1 VIPDPSPWGAGFIP
15 RGASAPQTHDEAAR
29 ERIRNSLGESL
40 IVEASAGTGKTS
52 ELIRRIV
59 RVLATGTPV
68 HQIVAVTFTHKA
80 AGELKIRLR
89 EELDKARAACADPQE
104 RDHLED
110 ALERLEEAA
119 IGTIHGFCAQI
130 LRERPV
136 EARIDPDFEEL
147 TEPEADRL
155 RGRAFDLWF
164 QRKLDAG
171 SEALRRA
178 LARLAWRET
187 WRGAQSESSPVESL
201 KYTGKQLVDWRDH
214 TAPWRREPFDRNARI
229 DALLAETRALA
240 AIVSQCP
247 RSSDNLVR
255 SMHPLMDLA
264 GGPSDYD
271 TMEARLLKLERD
283 LRRDFKKGSGN
294 FAPGIS
300 RQQVLDARDALLRD
314 LDAFR
319 RDAGADFAAALRDE
333 MQDFVLAYT
342 ERKQRAGKL
351 DFLDLLLLVR
361 NLVRDNAEVR
371 HYLQDRFTRVFVDE
385 FQDTDPLQAEI
396 LILLSAGDPA
406 QNDWLKVTP
415 VPGKLFVVGDP
426 KQSIYKFRR
435 ADVVLYENVCAAL
448 ASRGVARI
456 HLTKSFRAVRPIQ
469 QLVNAAFAPEMT
481 GDRAGGQARYA
492 PLEEYTAAYDAQ
504 PAIVVL
510 PAPAPYG
517 MMRVSKEKINACL
530 PDAIAAYIEWLR
542 NESGW
547 QVRDPRDGARV
558 PLQAKHICVLFR
570 RMTNYGTD
578 LSRDYT
584 RALEAR
590 GIPHL
595 LVGSKSFY
603 HREEVETVRVALSAI
618 EWPDDEL
625 SVFGTLRGSLF
636 AIPDDLLL
644 RFRFEVGRLHP
655 FRQVGQGSGLS
666 SASFAREGPINN
678 RPAGYQPAP
687 QQPIVEALAIL
698 ADLHRH
704 RNARPVADTINALL
718 EATRAHAGFM
728 LRRAGSQA
736 LANVYRICDLART
749 FEMTGGLSFRGF
761 VEELAA
767 QAEKAESTE
776 APVLEEASDGV
787 RLMTVHG
794 AKGLEFPV
802 VILADMTANLAAR
815 EAERSVEGTLC
826 ATRLLGAAPWE
837 LLEHEEH
844 ERTRELAE
852 GVRVAYVAATR
863 ARDLLVVPAVGDEER
878 EGWLGPL
885 NKAIYPARGQHR
897 AKAAA
902 AGCPEFAGDRTVL
915 QRPTEHFG
923 QPEDSVRP
931 GLHTPQTGDHQVVWW
946 DPIGLQLD
954 VAPGFGLRQEDI
966 LAPEPA
972 ASAAE
977 GIARYRQW
985 QEERQ
990 RTIESGQLPAFRI
1003 VSPTEGIEDP
1013 PELRSIVIESVA
1025 TVAERPGGRRFGT
1038 LLHAI
1043 LRDLDLQGAPDRIA
1057 ALARVHARLLDAP
1070 AEEADAAAAAVEA
1083 AWVHPMLARAR
1094 AAQRCHRELPIHLRL
1109 EDGRLLEGVID
1120 LAFIEQDRWI
1130 VVDFKSDSGD
1140 ATRYQRQLQWYLY
1153 ALSKLTGREAAGHLL
1168 RI

>member
-1 VIPDPSPWGAGFIP
+1 VIPGLQSD
-15 RGASAPQTHDEAAR
+15 DDAAR
-29 ERIRNSLGESL
+29 ERIRNSLDESL

-59 RVLATGTPV
+59 RVLAAGTPV
-68 HQIVAVTFTHKA
+68 DQIVAVTFTHKA

-89 EELDKARAACADPQE
+89 EELDKARAVCADSDE

-147 TEPEADRL
+147 TEPEAGRL
-155 RGRAFDLWF
+155 RARAFDLWF

-171 SEALRRA
+171 SDALRRA
-178 LARLAWRET
+178 LARLAWRDN
-187 WRGAQSESSPVESL
+187 GQSDSAPAESL
-201 KYTGKQLVDWRDH
+201 KYAGKQLVDWRDH
-214 TAPWRREPFDRNARI
+214 AAAWRREPFDRNGRI
-229 DALLAETRALA
+229 DRLVAECRALDA
-240 AIVSQCP
+240 LVRQCA
-247 RSSDNLVR
+247 RSSDNLLK
-255 SMHPLMDLA
+255 SMRPLRDLS
-264 GGPSDYD
+264 GGPADYD
-271 TMEARLLKLERD
+271 TLEARLLKLERD
-283 LRRDFKKGSGN
+283 LKRDFKKGSGN
-294 FAPGIS
+294 FAPGVP
-300 RQQVLDARDALLRD
+300 RQQVLDGRDALLRD

-333 MQDFVLAYT
+333 MQDFVAAYSD
-342 ERKQRAGKL
+342 RKKRAGKL

-361 NLVRDNAEVR
+361 NLVRDDAGVR
-371 HYLQDRFTRVFVDE
+371 RYLQDRFSRIFVDE

-396 LILLSAGDPA
+396 LILLSANDPA
-406 QNDWLKVTP
+406 ENDWLKVTP
-415 VPGKLFVVGDP
+415 IPGKLFVVGDP

-435 ADVVLYENVCAAL
+435 ADVVLYENVCEAL
-448 ASRGVARI
+448 SSRGVARI
-456 HLTKSFRAVRPIQ
+456 HLTRSFRAVRPIQ
-469 QLVNAAFAPEMT
+469 HLVNAAFAPEMT
-481 GDRAGGQARYA
+481 GDRQGGQAHYA
-492 PLEEYTAAYDAQ
+492 PLEEHTAAYDRQ
-504 PAIVVL
+504 PAVVVL

-517 MMRVSKEKINACL
+517 SMRISKERINACL
-530 PDAIAAYIEWLR
+530 PDTIAAYIEWLR
-542 NESGW
+542 TGSGW
-547 QVRDPRDGARV
+547 QVRDLRDGARV

-570 RMTNYGTD
+570 RLTNYGTD

-603 HREEVETVRVALSAI
+603 HREEVETVRVALAAI

-655 FRQVGQGSGLS
+655 FRRVGQASGLS
-666 SASFAREGPINN
+666 ANLLPAFSPI
-678 RPAGYQPAP
+678 A
-687 QQPIVEALAIL
+687 EALGIL
-698 ADLHRH
+698 AGLHRQ
-704 RNARPVADTINALL
+704 RNQRPVADTINALL
-718 EATRAHAGFM
+718 EGTRAHAGFI
-728 LRRAGSQA
+728 LRRAGAQA

-749 FEMTGGLSFRGF
+749 FELTGGLSFRGF

-802 VILADMTANLAAR
+802 VILADITANLAAR
-815 EAERSVEGTLC
+815 EAERFVDGNLC

-844 ERTRELAE
+844 EHTRELAE

-878 EGWLGPL
+878 DGWLGPL
-885 NKAIYPARGQHR
+885 NKAIYPARDQRR

-902 AGCPEFAGDRTVL
+902 TGCPPFAGDRTVL
-915 QRPTEHFG
+915 QRPADHFG
-923 QPEDSVRP
+923 RPEDSVRP
-931 GLHTPQTGDHQVVWW
+931 GLHNPQSGEHQVVWW
-946 DPIGLQLD
+946 DPLGLRLE
-954 VAPGFGLRQEDI
+954 VPTGFGLRQEEI

-972 ASAAE
+972 ARAAE
-977 GIARYRQW
+977 GIAQYRQW
-985 QEERQ
+985 QQQ
-990 RTIESGQLPAFRI
+990 RLRTLETGRAPAFRI
-1003 VSPTEGIEDP
+1003 VSPTEGIEEA
-1013 PELRSIVIESVA
+1013 PERRTIHIEDVSPA
-1025 TVAERPGGRRFGT
+1025 AERPGGRRFGT
-1038 LLHAI
+1038 LVHAI
-1043 LRDLDLQGAPDRIA
+1043 LRDLDHAEAAPAQIA

-1070 AEEADAAAAAVEA
+1070 GEEADAAARAVEA
-1083 AWVHPMLARAR
+1083 AWAHPLLARAR
-1094 AAQRCHRELPIHLRL
+1094 AAPRCHRDLPVHLRL

-1120 LAFIEQDRWI
+1120 LAFLERDRWA
-1130 VVDFKSDSGD
+1130 VVDFKSDAG
-1140 ATRYQRQLQWYLY
+1140 ALARYERQLQWYLH
-1153 ALSKLTGREAAGHLL
+1153 ALAMLTGRAATGYLL

>member
-1 VIPDPSPWGAGFIP
+1 VIPGLQGAVPSGDA
-15 RGASAPQTHDEAAR
+15 AAR

-59 RVLATGTPV
+59 RVLAAGTPV

-89 EELDKARAACADPQE
+89 EELDKARAGCADAQE
-104 RDHLED
+104 RAYLED

-136 EARIDPDFEEL
+136 EARIDPAFEEL

-155 RGRAFDLWF
+155 RARAFDLWF

-171 SEALRRA
+171 SDALRRA
-178 LARLAWRET
+178 LARLAWRDN
-187 WRGAQSESSPVESL
+187 WQSDSAPVESL

-214 TAPWRREPFDRNARI
+214 TAAWRREPFDRQARI
-229 DALLAETRALA
+229 DALMAQCRALEA
-240 AIVSQCP
+240 VVRQCP
-247 RSSDNLVR
+247 QASDNLVK
-255 SMHPLMDLA
+255 SMRPLRDLH
-264 GGPSDYD
+264 GGPADSD
-271 TMEARLLKLERD
+271 TREARLLKLERD
-283 LRRDFKKGSGN
+283 LKRDFKKGSGN
-294 FAPGIS
+294 FAPGVS
-300 RQQVLDARDALLRD
+300 RQAVLDARDALLRD

-319 RDAGADFAAALRDE
+319 RDAGADFAAALREE
-333 MQDFVLAYT
+333 MQDFVAAYT

-361 NLVRDNAEVR
+361 NLVRDDHGVR
-371 HYLQDRFTRVFVDE
+371 KYLQDRFSRIFVDE

-396 LILLSAGDPA
+396 LILLSADDPA

-415 VPGKLFVVGDP
+415 IPGKLFVVGDP

-435 ADVVLYENVCAAL
+435 ADVALYENVCEAL
-448 ASRGVARI
+448 AARGVARI
-456 HLTKSFRAVRPIQ
+456 NLTRSFRAVRPIQ
-469 QLVNAAFAPEMT
+469 HLVNAAFAPEMT
-481 GDRAGGQARYA
+481 GDRGGGQARYA
-492 PLEEYTAAYDAQ
+492 PLEEYTPAYGKQ

-510 PAPAPYG
+510 PAPSPYG
-517 MMRVSKEKINACL
+517 SMRVSKDRINACL

-547 QVRDPRDGARV
+547 QVRDLRDGARV

-570 RMTNYGTD
+570 RLTNYGAD

-603 HREEVETVRVALSAI
+603 HREEVETVRVALAAI

-625 SVFGTLRGSLF
+625 SVFGALRGSLF

-655 FRQVGQGSGLS
+655 FRKEAGGT
-666 SASFAREGPINN
+666 AFATI
-678 RPAGYQPAP
+678 A
-687 QQPIVEALAIL
+687 EALGIL
-698 ADLHRH
+698 AELHRR
-704 RNARPVADTINALL
+704 RNQRPVAETINELL
-718 EATRAHAGFM
+718 EATRAHAGFT
-728 LRRAGSQA
+728 LRRAGTQA

-749 FEMTGGLSFRGF
+749 FELTGGLSFRGF

-815 EAERSVEGTLC
+815 EAERFVDGDLC

-837 LLEHEEH
+837 LLEHEGHEH
-844 ERTRELAE
+844 TRELAE

-863 ARDLLVVPAVGDEER
+863 ARDLLVIPAVGDEER

-885 NKAIYPARGQHR
+885 NKAIYPARDKR
-897 AKAAA
+897 RDKSAAP
-902 AGCPEFAGDRTVL
+902 GCPSFAGDRTVL
-915 QRPTEHFG
+915 ERPAEHFG
-923 QPEDSVRP
+923 RPEDSVRP
-931 GLHTPQTGDHQVVWW
+931 GLHSPQSGDHQVVWW
-946 DPIGLQLD
+946 DPIGLRLA

-966 LAPEPA
+966 LAPDPA
-972 ASAAE
+972 ERAGE

-985 QEERQ
+985 RQ
-990 RTIESGQLPAFRI
+990 DRQQTLETGHLPVFRI
-1003 VSPTEGIEDP
+1003 VSPTEGIEEP
-1013 PELRSIVIESVA
+1013 PERRIIFVEDISTAV
-1025 TVAERPGGRRFGT
+1025 ERPGGRRFGI
-1038 LLHAI
+1038 LIHAI
-1043 LRDLDLQGAPDRIA
+1043 LRDLDLPGTSVQIA

-1070 AEEADAAAAAVEA
+1070 REEADAAAAAVEA
-1083 AWVHPMLARAR
+1083 AWAHPLLARAR
-1094 AAQRCHRELPIHLRL
+1094 AAQRCHRELPLHLRV

-1120 LAFIEQDRWI
+1120 LAFVERDRWV
-1130 VVDFKSDSGD
+1130 VVDFKSDTGNS
-1140 ATRYQRQLQWYLY
+1140 ARYERQLQWYLY
-1153 ALSKLTGREAAGHLL
+1153 AVSKLTGRDAVGHLL

>member
-1 VIPDPSPWGAGFIP
+1 VIPALQNVVESGD
-15 RGASAPQTHDEAAR
+15 QAAR

-68 HQIVAVTFTHKA
+68 HEVVAVTFTHKA

-89 EELDKARAACADPQE
+89 EELDKARAACADPLE
-104 RDHLED
+104 RTHLED

-136 EARIDPDFEEL
+136 EARIDPGFEEL

-155 RGRAFDLWF
+155 RARAFDSWF
-164 QRKLDAG
+164 QQKLDAG
-171 SEALRRA
+171 SDALRRA
-178 LARLAWRET
+178 LTRLAWREPP
-187 WRGAQSESSPVESL
+187 RGSAGQSDRPPVESL
-201 KYTGKQLVDWRDH
+201 KYTGKQLVEWRDH
-214 TAPWRREPFDRNARI
+214 TAPWRRQPFDRNGRI
-229 DALLAETRALA
+229 DALLAECRALA
-240 AIVSQCP
+240 ALVSQA
-247 RSSDNLVR
+247 RSADNLVK
-255 SMHPLMDLA
+255 SMRPLMDLTT
-264 GGPSDYD
+264 GPADYD
-271 TMEARLLKLERD
+271 TMEGRLLKLERD
-283 LRRDFKKGSGN
+283 LKRDFKKGSGN

-300 RQQVLDARDALLRD
+300 RQQVLDAREALLREF
-314 LDAFR
+314 DAFR
-319 RDAGADFAAALRDE
+319 RDSGADFAAALRDE
-333 MQDFVLAYT
+333 MQGFLEAYRQ
-342 ERKQRAGKL
+342 RKQRAGKL

-361 NLVRDNAEVR
+361 DLVRNNAEVR
-371 HYLQDRFTRVFVDE
+371 RYLQCRFSRIFVDE

-406 QNDWLKVTP
+406 ENDWLKVTP

-435 ADVVLYENVCAAL
+435 ADVVLYGNVCEAL

-456 HLTKSFRAVRPIQ
+456 NLTKSFRAVRPIQ
-469 QLVNAAFAPEMT
+469 HLVNAAFAPEMT
-481 GDRAGGQARYA
+481 GDRDRGQARYA
-492 PLEEYTAAYDAQ
+492 PLEEYTAAYDKQ

-510 PAPAPYG
+510 PAPKPYG
-517 MMRVSKEKINACL
+517 SQRVSNEKINACL

-542 NESGW
+542 NASGW
-547 QVRDPRDGARV
+547 KVRDLRDGGRV

-570 RMTNYGTD
+570 RLTNYGAD

-603 HREEVETVRVALSAI
+603 HREEVETVRVALAAI

-644 RFRFEVGRLHP
+644 RFRLEGDRRLHP
-655 FRQVGQGSGLS
+655 FRREQENL
-666 SASFAREGPINN
+666 APAFA
-678 RPAGYQPAP
+678 
-687 QQPIVEALAIL
+687 PIVEALSIL

-704 RNARPVADTINALL
+704 RNQRPVADTINALL
-718 EATRAHAGFM
+718 EATRAHAGFT

-749 FEMTGGLSFRGF
+749 FELTGGLSFRGF

-815 EAERSVEGTLC
+815 EAERFVDGDLC
-826 ATRLLGAAPWE
+826 ATRLLSAAPWE

-863 ARDLLVVPAVGDEER
+863 ARDLLVIPAVGDEER
-878 EGWLGPL
+878 DGWLVPL
-885 NKAIYPARGQHR
+885 NKAIYPAPGKRRSQ
-897 AKAAA
+897 AAA
-902 AGCPEFAGDRTVL
+902 TGCPPFAGDRTVL
-915 QRPTEHFG
+915 ERPSEHFG
-923 QPEDSVRP
+923 RPEDSVRP
-931 GLHTPQTGDHQVVWW
+931 GLHIPQAGDHRVVWW
-946 DPIGLQLD
+946 DPGTLRLE

-972 ASAAE
+972 ARAAE

-985 QEERQ
+985 QQERR
-990 RTIESGQLPAFRI
+990 RTLEIGQLPAFRI
-1003 VSPTEGIEDP
+1003 ASPTEGIGEP
-1013 PELRSIVIESVA
+1013 PELRSIHIESVSA
-1025 TVAERPGGRRFGT
+1025 VTERTGGRRFGI
-1038 LLHAI
+1038 LVHAI
-1043 LRDLDLQGAPDRIA
+1043 LRDLDLRGTSDQIA
-1057 ALARVHARLLDAP
+1057 ALSRVHARLLDAP
-1070 AEEADAAAAAVEA
+1070 AEEANAAAAAVEA
-1083 AWVHPMLARAR
+1083 AWAHPLLARAR
-1094 AAQRCHRELPIHLRL
+1094 TAQRCHREMPIHLRL
-1109 EDGRLLEGVID
+1109 DDGRLLEGVID
-1120 LAFIEQDRWI
+1120 LAFVEQNRWV
-1130 VVDFKSDSGD
+1130 VVDFKSDSGN
-1140 ATRYQRQLQWYLY
+1140 ASRYERQLQWYLY
-1153 ALSKLTGREAAGHLL
+1153 ALSRVTGRPSSGFLL
-1168 RI
+1168 RL

>member
-1 VIPDPSPWGAGFIP
+1 VTPDPEPWGAGFIP
-15 RGASAPQTHDEAAR
+15 RGASAPLTADGAAR
-29 ERIRNSLGESL
+29 ERIRNSLDESL

-59 RVLATGTPV
+59 RVLAAGTPV

-89 EELDKARAACADPQE
+89 EELDKARSACADADE
-104 RDHLED
+104 RGNLED

-155 RGRAFDLWF
+155 RARAFDLWF

-171 SEALRRA
+171 SETLRRA
-178 LARLAWRET
+178 LARLAWRDN
-187 WRGAQSESSPVESL
+187 WQSDSPPVESL
-201 KYTGKQLVDWRDH
+201 KYAGKQLVDWRDH
-214 TAPWRREPFDRNARI
+214 TASWRREPFDRRGRI
-229 DALLAETRALA
+229 DALVAQCRALDA
-240 AIVSQCP
+240 VVRQCT
-247 RSSDNLVR
+247 RNGDNLVK
-255 SMHPLMDLA
+255 SMRPLRDLH
-264 GGPSDYD
+264 GGPGDYD
-271 TMEARLLKLERD
+271 SMEARLLKLERD
-283 LRRDFKKGSGN
+283 LKRDFKKGSGN

-300 RQQVLDARDALLRD
+300 RQQVLDAREALLRD

-333 MQDFVLAYT
+333 MQDYVEAY
-342 ERKQRAGKL
+342 RDHKKRAGKL

-361 NLVRDNAEVR
+361 DLVRNNAEVR
-371 HYLQDRFTRVFVDE
+371 HYLQERFTRIFVDE

-396 LILLSAGDPA
+396 LILLAADHPA
-406 QNDWLKVTP
+406 EDDWLKATP
-415 VPGKLFVVGDP
+415 IPGKLFVVGDP

-435 ADVVLYENVCAAL
+435 ADVSLYENVCAAL

-456 HLTKSFRAVRPIQ
+456 HLTKSFRAVPQIQ

-481 GDRAGGQARYA
+481 GDRDCGQARYA
-492 PLEEYTAAYDAQ
+492 PLEEYAPAYDGQ

-510 PAPAPYG
+510 PAPSPYG
-517 MMRVSKEKINACL
+517 MMRISKEKINACL

-542 NESGW
+542 DESGW
-547 QVRDPRDGARV
+547 EVRDPRDGARV

-570 RMTNYGTD
+570 RLTNYGAD

-603 HREEVETVRVALSAI
+603 HREEVETVRVALAAI

-655 FRQVGQGSGLS
+655 FRPVGQASGLS
-666 SASFAREGPINN
+666 AFSTIAD
-678 RPAGYQPAP
+678 
-687 QQPIVEALAIL
+687 ALAIL
-698 ADLHRH
+698 AGLHRQ
-704 RNARPVADTINALL
+704 RNQRPVADTINALL
-718 EATRAHAGFM
+718 EATRAHAGFT
-728 LRRAGSQA
+728 LRRGGSQA

-749 FEMTGGLSFRGF
+749 FELTGGLSFRGF

-815 EAERSVEGTLC
+815 EAERFVDGNLC
-826 ATRLLGAAPWE
+826 ATRLLNAAPWE
-837 LLEHEEH
+837 LLEHEEREH
-844 ERTRELAE
+844 TRERAE

-863 ARDLLVVPAVGDEER
+863 ARDLLVIPAVGDEER
-878 EGWLGPL
+878 DGWLGPL
-885 NKAIYPARGQHR
+885 NKAIYPARDQRR

-902 AGCPEFAGDRTVL
+902 PGCPPFAGDRTVL
-915 QRPTEHFG
+915 QRPMEHVG
-923 QPEDSVRP
+923 HPEDSVRP
-931 GLHTPQTGDHQVVWW
+931 GQHSPQSGDHRVVWW
-946 DPIGLQLD
+946 DPLGLRLD
-954 VAPGFGLRQEDI
+954 AAPGFGLRQEDI

-972 ASAAE
+972 ARAAA
-977 GIARYRQW
+977 GIRSYTEW
-985 QEERQ
+985 QRERV
-990 RTIESGQLPAFRI
+990 RTLERGRLPAFRI
-1003 VSPTEGIEDP
+1003 ISPTEGIEEP
-1013 PELRSIVIESVA
+1013 PERRYVRIEYVS
-1025 TVAERPGGRRFGT
+1025 TGAERAGGRRFGI
-1038 LLHAI
+1038 LVHAI
-1043 LRDLDLQGAPDRIA
+1043 LRDLDLRGTPDQVA
-1057 ALARVHARLLDAP
+1057 ALARVHARLLNAP
-1070 AEEADAAAAAVEA
+1070 GDEADAAAAAVAA
-1083 AWVHPMLARAR
+1083 AWVHPLLERAR
-1094 AAQRCHRELPIHLRL
+1094 TAQRCHREWPIHLRL
-1109 EDGRLLEGVID
+1109 EDGRLLEGVVD
-1120 LAFIEQDRWI
+1120 LAFVERDRWV
-1130 VVDFKSDSGD
+1130 VVDFKTD
-1140 ATRYQRQLQWYLY
+1140 AGSSARYERQLQWYLY
-1153 ALSKLTGREAAGHLL
+1153 ALSRLTGLPAGGFLL

>member
-1 VIPDPSPWGAGFIP
+1 MIPGI
-15 RGASAPQTHDEAAR
+15 QTDDNAAR
-29 ERIRNSLGESL
+29 ERIRTSLGESL

-68 HQIVAVTFTHKA
+68 HEVVAVTFTHKA

-89 EELDKARAACADPQE
+89 EELDKARSACADADE
-104 RDHLED
+104 RGNLED

-155 RGRAFDLWF
+155 RARAFDLWF

-171 SEALRRA
+171 SDALRRA
-178 LARLAWRET
+178 LARLAWRDN
-187 WRGAQSESSPVESL
+187 WQSDSAPVESL
-201 KYTGKQLVDWRDH
+201 KYAGKQLVDWRDH
-214 TAPWRREPFDRNARI
+214 TASWRKRPFDRQGRI
-229 DALLAETRALA
+229 DTLLAQCRALDS
-240 AIVSQCP
+240 VVRQCP
-247 RSSDNLVR
+247 RAGDNLVK
-255 SMHPLMDLA
+255 SMRPLRELG
-264 GGPSDYD
+264 GGPSDYGASD
-271 TMEARLLKLERD
+271 YDSMEARLLKLERD
-283 LRRDFKKGSGN
+283 LKRDFKKGSGN

-300 RQQVLDARDALLRD
+300 RQEVLDARDALLRD
-314 LDAFR
+314 LDDFR

-333 MQDFVLAYT
+333 MQDYVEAYQ
-342 ERKQRAGKL
+342 ERKKRAGKL

-361 NLVRDNAEVR
+361 NLVRDDRGVR
-371 HYLQDRFTRVFVDE
+371 KYLQDRFSRVFVDE

-396 LILLSAGDPA
+396 LILLAADNPA
-406 QNDWLKVTP
+406 ENDWLQVTP
-415 VPGKLFVVGDP
+415 IPGKLFVVGDP

-435 ADVVLYENVCAAL
+435 ADVSLYENVCEAL
-448 ASRGVARI
+448 AARGVARI
-456 HLTKSFRAVRPIQ
+456 HLTKSFRAVPAIQ
-469 QLVNAAFAPEMT
+469 HLVNAAFAPEMT
-481 GDRAGGQARYA
+481 GDRDRGQARYA
-492 PLEEYTAAYDAQ
+492 PLEEHTPPYDRQ

-517 MMRVSKEKINACL
+517 MMRISKEKINACL

-542 NESGW
+542 NGSGW
-547 QVRDPRDGARV
+547 EVRDPRDGARV

-570 RMTNYGTD
+570 RLTNYGTD

-603 HREEVETVRVALSAI
+603 HREEVETVRVALAAI

-644 RFRFEVGRLHP
+644 RFRLEGDRRLHP
-655 FRQVGQGSGLS
+655 FRHMPEDLP
-666 SASFAREGPINN
+666 AAFA
-678 RPAGYQPAP
+678 
-687 QQPIVEALAIL
+687 PIVEALSIL
-698 ADLHRH
+698 ADLHRQ
-704 RNARPVADTINALL
+704 RNQRPVADTINALL
-718 EATRAHAGFM
+718 EATRAHAGFT
-728 LRRAGSQA
+728 LRRAGPQA

-749 FEMTGGLSFRGF
+749 FELTGGLSFRGF

-815 EAERSVEGTLC
+815 EAERFVDGNLC
-826 ATRLLGAAPWE
+826 ATRLLNAAPWE
-837 LLEHEEH
+837 LLEHEEREH
-844 ERTRELAE
+844 TRELAE

-863 ARDLLVVPAVGDEER
+863 ARDLLVIPAVGDEER
-878 EGWLGPL
+878 DGWLGPL
-885 NKAIYPARGQHR
+885 NKAIYPARDQRR

-902 AGCPEFAGDRTVL
+902 AGCPAFAGDRTVL
-915 QRPTEHFG
+915 ERPAEYFG
-923 QPEDSVRP
+923 RPEDSVRP
-931 GLHTPQTGDHQVVWW
+931 GLHRPQSGDHHVVWW
-946 DPIGLQLD
+946 DPLGLRLD

-972 ASAAE
+972 ARAAE

-985 QEERQ
+985 RKERRQ
-990 RTIESGQLPAFRI
+990 TFETGRLPAFRI
-1003 VSPTEGIEDP
+1003 ISPTEGIEEP
-1013 PELRSIVIESVA
+1013 PERRYVHIEDVS
-1025 TVAERPGGRRFGT
+1025 TRAERAGGRRFGI
-1038 LLHAI
+1038 LVHAI
-1043 LRDLDLQGAPDRIA
+1043 LRDLDLRGTSGQIA

-1070 AEEADAAAAAVEA
+1070 GEEANAAASAVEG
-1083 AWVHPMLARAR
+1083 AWAHPLLARAR
-1094 AAQRCHRELPIHLRL
+1094 GAERCHRELPIHLRL

-1120 LAFIEQDRWI
+1120 LAFVERDRWI
-1130 VVDFKSDSGD
+1130 VVDFKSDAANS
-1140 ATRYQRQLQWYLY
+1140 TRYERQLQWYLY
-1153 ALSKLTGREAAGHLL
+1153 ALSRLTGRESAGTLL
-1168 RI
+1168 RV

>member
-1 VIPDPSPWGAGFIP
+1 MPGV
-15 RGASAPQTHDEAAR
+15 QTDDRAAR
-29 ERIRNSLGESL
+29 ERIRNSLDESL

-59 RVLATGTPV
+59 RVLAAGTPV
-68 HQIVAVTFTHKA
+68 QQIVAVTFTHKA

-89 EELDKARAACADPQE
+89 EELDKARAGCSDAQE
-104 RDHLED
+104 RAHLED

-136 EARIDPDFEEL
+136 EARIDPAFEEL

-155 RGRAFDLWF
+155 RARAFDLWF

-171 SEALRRA
+171 SEALRRG
-178 LARLAWRET
+178 LARLAWRD
-187 WRGAQSESSPVESL
+187 WQSDRAPVESL
-201 KYTGKQLVDWRDH
+201 KLAGKQLVDWRDH
-214 TAPWRREPFDRNARI
+214 TAPWRKTPFDRTGRI
-229 DALLAETRALA
+229 DALLEQCRALA
-240 AIVSQCP
+240 SVLRQCT
-247 RSSDNLVR
+247 RAGDNLVR
-255 SMHPLMDLA
+255 SMRPLMDLS
-264 GGPSDYD
+264 GGPADYD
-271 TMEARLLKLERD
+271 TLEARLLKLERD
-283 LRRDFKKGSGN
+283 LKRDFKKGSGN
-294 FAPGIS
+294 FAPGVS
-300 RQQVLDARDALLRD
+300 RQQVLDAREALLGD
-314 LDAFR
+314 LAAFR
-319 RDAGADFAAALRDE
+319 TDAGADFAAALNEE
-333 MQDFVLAYT
+333 MQDLVAAYS

-351 DFLDLLLLVR
+351 DFLDLLLMVR
-361 NLVRDNAEVR
+361 NLVRDDPGVR
-371 HYLQDRFTRVFVDE
+371 NYLQNRFSRIFVDE

-396 LILLSAGDPA
+396 LILLAAGDPA
-406 QNDWLKVTP
+406 ENDWLRVTP

-435 ADVVLYENVCAAL
+435 ADVVLYENVCAGL
-448 ASRGVARI
+448 AERGVVRI
-456 HLTKSFRAVRPIQ
+456 HLTTSYRAVRPIQ
-469 QLVNAAFAPEMT
+469 QLVNAAFAPVMT
-481 GDRAGGQARYA
+481 GDRHAGQAHYA
-492 PLEEYTAAYDAQ
+492 PLEEYTAAYDRQ
-504 PAIVVL
+504 PALVVL
-510 PAPAPYG
+510 PAPSPYG
-517 MMRVSKEKINACL
+517 MMRISKERINACL
-530 PDAIAAYIEWLR
+530 PDAITAYIEWLVK
-542 NESGW
+542 ESGW
-547 QVRDPRDGARV
+547 EVRDLRDGARV
-558 PLQAKHICVLFR
+558 PLEAKHICVLFR

-603 HREEVETVRVALSAI
+603 HREEVETVRAALAAI

-655 FRQVGQGSGLS
+655 FRPVGQASGLS
-666 SASFAREGPINN
+666 AFSPI
-678 RPAGYQPAP
+678 A
-687 QQPIVEALAIL
+687 EALTIL
-698 ADLHRH
+698 ADLHRR
-704 RNARPVADTINALL
+704 RNQRPVADTINALL
-718 EATRAHAGFM
+718 EATRAHAGFI

-749 FEMTGGLSFRGF
+749 FELTGGLSFRGF
-761 VEELAA
+761 VEDLAA

-787 RLMTVHG
+787 RLMTVHS

-815 EAERSVEGTLC
+815 EAERFVDGNLC

-844 ERTRELAE
+844 EHTRELAE

-863 ARDLLVVPAVGDEER
+863 ARDLLVIPAVGDEER
-878 EGWLGPL
+878 EGWLDPL
-885 NKAIYPARGQHR
+885 NKAIYPARDKR
-897 AKAAA
+897 REKAAA
-902 AGCPEFAGDRTVL
+902 AGCPPFAGDRTVL

-946 DPIGLQLD
+946 DPAGLRLD

-972 ASAAE
+972 ARATE

-985 QEERQ
+985 RQERAQILER
-990 RTIESGQLPAFRI
+990 GQLPAFRI
-1003 VSPTEGIEDP
+1003 VSPTEGMEEP
-1013 PELRSIVIESVA
+1013 PERRAIHIDDASPMG
-1025 TVAERPGGRRFGT
+1025 ERPGGRRFGV
-1038 LLHAI
+1038 LVHAI
-1043 LRDLDLQGAPDRIA
+1043 LRDLDLGGASAQIA
-1057 ALARVHARLLDAP
+1057 ALARLHARLLDAP
-1070 AEEADAAAAAVEA
+1070 GDEADAAAAAVEA
-1083 AWVHPMLARAR
+1083 AWAHPLLARAR
-1094 AAQRCHRELPIHLRL
+1094 AAQRCHRQLPIHLRL

-1120 LAFIEQDRWI
+1120 LAFVERDRWV
-1130 VVDFKSDSGD
+1130 VVDFKSDS
-1140 ATRYQRQLQWYLY
+1140 ASAARYQRQLQWYLY

>member
-1 VIPDPSPWGAGFIP
+1 VIPGV
-15 RGASAPQTHDEAAR
+15 QTEVQGSDAAAR
-29 ERIRNSLGESL
+29 ERIRNSLDESL

-59 RVLATGTPV
+59 RVLAMGTPV

-89 EELDKARAACADPQE
+89 EELDRARAGCADGQE
-104 RDHLED
+104 RAHLED

-119 IGTIHGFCAQI
+119 IGTIHGFCAQV

-136 EARIDPDFEEL
+136 EARIDPGFEEL

-155 RGRAFDLWF
+155 RARAFDQWF

-171 SEALRRA
+171 SEVLRRA
-178 LARLAWRET
+178 LARLAWRDK
-187 WRGAQSESSPVESL
+187 WQSDSPPVESL
-201 KYTGKQLVDWRDH
+201 KYAGKQLVDWRDH
-214 TAPWRREPFDRNARI
+214 TAAWRKEPFDRHGRI
-229 DALLAETRALA
+229 DALMAQCRELDSMVRQCTRSA
-240 AIVSQCP
+240 
-247 RSSDNLVR
+247 DNLVK
-255 SMHPLMDLA
+255 SMRPLRGLS

-271 TMEARLLKLERD
+271 TLEARLLKLERD
-283 LRRDFKKGSGN
+283 LKRDFKKGSGN

-300 RQQVLDARDALLRD
+300 RQQVLDARDGLLRD

-333 MQDFVLAYT
+333 MQDFVTAYT

-351 DFLDLLLLVR
+351 DFLDLLLLMR
-361 NLVRDNAEVR
+361 DLVRDDAGVR
-371 HYLQDRFTRVFVDE
+371 KYLQDRFTRIFVDE

-396 LILLSAGDPA
+396 LVLLSADDSA
-406 QNDWLKVTP
+406 ENDWLKVRP
-415 VPGKLFVVGDP
+415 VQGKLFVVGDP

-435 ADVVLYENVCAAL
+435 ADVSLYENVCQAL
-448 ASRGVARI
+448 AARGVARI
-456 HLTKSFRAVRPIQ
+456 NLSKSFRAVPEIQ

-481 GDRAGGQARYA
+481 GDRDCGQARYA
-492 PLEEYTAAYDAQ
+492 PLEEHTPAYDKQ

-510 PAPAPYG
+510 PAASPYG
-517 MMRVSKEKINACL
+517 LMRISKEKINECL
-530 PDAIAAYIEWLR
+530 PDAIAAYIDWLR

-547 QVRDPRDGARV
+547 RIRDPRDGGRV

-570 RMTNYGTD
+570 RLTNYGTD

-584 RALEAR
+584 RALESR

-603 HREEVETVRVALSAI
+603 HREEVETVRVALAAI

-636 AIPDDLLL
+636 AIADDLLL

-655 FRQVGQGSGLS
+655 FRTAAPPGASISPAVFAPIADALS
-666 SASFAREGPINN
+666 
-678 RPAGYQPAP
+678 
-687 QQPIVEALAIL
+687 IL

-704 RNARPVADTINALL
+704 RNQRPVADTINALL
-718 EATRAHAGFM
+718 EATRAHAGFT

-749 FEMTGGLSFRGF
+749 FELTGGLSFRGF

-802 VILADMTANLAAR
+802 VILGDMTANLAAR
-815 EAERSVEGTLC
+815 EAERFVEGDLC

-837 LLEHEEH
+837 LIEHEQHEH
-844 ERTRELAE
+844 TRELAE

-863 ARDLLVVPAVGDEER
+863 ARDLLVIPAVGDEER
-878 EGWLGPL
+878 DGWLGPL
-885 NKAIYPARGQHR
+885 NKAIYPVRNQRR

-902 AGCPEFAGDRTVL
+902 AGCPPFAGDRTVL
-915 QRPTEHFG
+915 ERPSEHFG

-931 GLHTPQTGDHQVVWW
+931 GLHRPQSGDHQVVWW
-946 DPIGLQLD
+946 DPTGLRLD
-954 VAPGFGLRQEDI
+954 VPPGFGLRQEDI
-966 LAPEPA
+966 LAAEPA
-972 ASAAE
+972 ARAAE
-977 GIARYRQW
+977 GIERYRQW
-985 QEERQ
+985 QRERWQ
-990 RTIESGQLPAFRI
+990 TLGGGHSPAFRI
-1003 VSPTEGIEDP
+1003 ASPTEGIEEAP
-1013 PELRSIVIESVA
+1013 FRRSIRIEEISQA
-1025 TVAERPGGRRFGT
+1025 AERPGGRRFGI
-1038 LLHAI
+1038 LVHAI
-1043 LRDLDLQGAPDRIA
+1043 LRDLDLRGTPEQIA
-1057 ALARVHARLLDAP
+1057 ALAQVHARLLDAP
-1070 AEEADAAAAAVEA
+1070 DEESHAAAAAVGA
-1083 AWVHPMLARAR
+1083 AWRHPLLGRAR
-1094 AAQRCHRELPIHLRL
+1094 AAKHCHREMPIHLRL
-1109 EDGRLLEGVID
+1109 DEAGWLLEGVID
-1120 LAFIEQDRWI
+1120 LAFIEREVWV
-1130 VVDFKSDSGD
+1130 VVDFKSDTGQS
-1140 ATRYQRQLQWYLY
+1140 ARYERQLQWYLY
-1153 ALSKLTGREAAGHLL
+1153 ALSKLTGREATGVLL

>member
-1 VIPDPSPWGAGFIP
+1 VTPGV
-15 RGASAPQTHDEAAR
+15 QTGPLTGDAAAR

-89 EELDKARAACADPQE
+89 EELDKARAGCAAADE
-104 RDHLED
+104 RRNLED

-136 EARIDPDFEEL
+136 EARIDPGFEEL

-155 RGRAFDLWF
+155 RARAFDLWF

-171 SEALRRA
+171 SDALRRA
-178 LARLAWRET
+178 LARLAWRDN
-187 WRGAQSESSPVESL
+187 WQSDSAPVESL

-214 TAPWRREPFDRNARI
+214 TAPWRREPFDRHGRI
-229 DALLAETRALA
+229 DALLAQCRALDS
-240 AIVSQCP
+240 VVRQCARP
-247 RSSDNLVR
+247 GDNLVKSLR
-255 SMHPLMDLA
+255 PLRDLS

-271 TMEARLLKLERD
+271 NMEARLLKLERD
-283 LRRDFKKGSGN
+283 LKRDFKKGSGN

-300 RQQVLDARDALLRD
+300 RQDVLDVRDGLLRD
-314 LDAFR
+314 LEAFR

-333 MQDFVLAYT
+333 MQDFVAAYT

-361 NLVRDNAEVR
+361 DLVRDDAGVR
-371 HYLQDRFTRVFVDE
+371 KYLQDRFTRIFVDE

-396 LILLSAGDPA
+396 LILLSAGDQA
-406 QNDWLKVTP
+406 ENDWLKVTP

-435 ADVVLYENVCAAL
+435 ADVSLYENVCQAL
-448 ASRGVARI
+448 SARGVARI
-456 HLTKSFRAVRPIQ
+456 HLTRSFRAVPPIQ

-481 GDRAGGQARYA
+481 GDRDCGQARYA
-492 PLEEYTAAYDAQ
+492 PLEEHTPAYDRQ

-510 PAPAPYG
+510 PAPSPYG
-517 MMRVSKEKINACL
+517 MMRISKEKINACL

-570 RMTNYGTD
+570 RLTNYGTD

-584 RALEAR
+584 RALESR

-603 HREEVETVRVALSAI
+603 HREEVETVRAALAAI

-655 FRQVGQGSGLS
+655 FRPVGQASGLS
-666 SASFAREGPINN
+666 LDLGLEQASGLSAFSAI
-678 RPAGYQPAP
+678 A
-687 QQPIVEALAIL
+687 EALSIL
-698 ADLHRH
+698 ADLHRR
-704 RNARPVADTINALL
+704 RNQRPVADTINALL
-718 EATRAHAGFM
+718 EATRAHAGFT

-749 FEMTGGLSFRGF
+749 FELTGGLSFRGF

-815 EAERSVEGTLC
+815 EAERFVDGNLC
-826 ATRLLGAAPWE
+826 ATRLLSAAPWE

-844 ERTRELAE
+844 EHTRELAE

-863 ARDLLVVPAVGDEER
+863 ARDLLVIPGVGDEER
-878 EGWLGPL
+878 DGWLAPL
-885 NKAIYPARGQHR
+885 NKAIYPARDQRR

-902 AGCPEFAGDRTVL
+902 AGCPPFAGDRTVL
-915 QRPTEHFG
+915 ERPSEHFG

-931 GLHTPQTGDHQVVWW
+931 GLHTPQAGDHQVVWW
-946 DPIGLQLD
+946 DPLGLRLV

-966 LAPEPA
+966 LAAEPA
-972 ASAAE
+972 ARAAE
-977 GIARYRQW
+977 GIGRYRQW
-985 QEERQ
+985 QRERWQ
-990 RTIESGQLPAFRI
+990 TLASGCLPAFRI
-1003 VSPTEGIEDP
+1003 VSPTEGIEEP
-1013 PELRSIVIESVA
+1013 PSRRYVYLDEVS
-1025 TVAERPGGRRFGT
+1025 TVADRPSGRRFGI
-1038 LLHAI
+1038 LVHAI
-1043 LRDLDLQGAPDRIA
+1043 LRDLDLRGTPAQIA

-1070 AEEADAAAAAVEA
+1070 GEEANAAAAAVEA
-1083 AWVHPMLARAR
+1083 AWAHPLLARAR
-1094 AAQRCHRELPIHLRL
+1094 AAERCHRELPVHFRL

-1120 LAFIEQDRWI
+1120 LAFVERDRWV
-1130 VVDFKSDSGD
+1130 VVDFKSDSGNS
-1140 ATRYQRQLQWYLY
+1140 ARYERQLQWYLH
-1153 ALSKLTGREAAGHLL
+1153 ALSKLTGREAAGVLL

>member
-1 VIPDPSPWGAGFIP
+1 MIWGAGFIP
-15 RGASAPQTHDEAAR
+15 RGSSAPQTQDEAAR

-104 RDHLED
+104 RANLED

-187 WRGAQSESSPVESL
+187 WRGVQSDTPPVESL

-214 TAPWRREPFDRNARI
+214 TAPWRREPFDRPGRI
-229 DALLAETRALA
+229 DALLAQSRALA
-240 AIVSQCP
+240 AVVSQCP

-255 SMHPLMDLA
+255 SMHPLLDLS
-264 GGPSDYD
+264 GGPSDHD
-271 TMEARLLKLERD
+271 TMEARLLKLEGD
-283 LRRDFKKGSGN
+283 LKRDFKKGSGN

-300 RQQVLDARDALLRD
+300 RQQVLDSRDILLRD
-314 LDAFR
+314 LAAFR

-333 MQDFVLAYT
+333 MQDFVAAYT

-371 HYLQDRFTRVFVDE
+371 HYLQERFARVFVDE

-396 LILLSAGDPA
+396 LILLTAGDPA
-406 QNDWLKVTP
+406 ENDWLKVTP
-415 VPGKLFVVGDP
+415 IPGKLFVVGDP

-448 ASRGVARI
+448 AARGVARI
-456 HLTKSFRAVRPIQ
+456 HLTKSFRAVPPIQ

-481 GDRAGGQARYA
+481 GDHAGGQASYA
-492 PLEEYTAAYDAQ
+492 PLEQHTPAYGAQ

-510 PAPAPYG
+510 PAPKPYG
-517 MMRVSKEKINACL
+517 TMRISKDKINECL
-530 PDAIAAYIEWLR
+530 PDTIAAYIDWLR
-542 NESGW
+542 TDSGW

-570 RMTNYGTD
+570 RMTNYGAD

-603 HREEVETVRVALSAI
+603 HREEVETVRVALAAI

-655 FRQVGQGSGLS
+655 FRTAPDALAAAF
-666 SASFAREGPINN
+666 ASIA
-678 RPAGYQPAP
+678 
-687 QQPIVEALAIL
+687 EALAIL

-718 EATRAHAGFM
+718 EATRAHAGFT

-749 FEMTGGLSFRGF
+749 FELTGGLSFRGF

-802 VILADMTANLAAR
+802 VILADMTANLASR
-815 EAERSVEGTLC
+815 EAERFVEGALC

-863 ARDLLVVPAVGDEER
+863 ARDLLVVPAVGDEQR
-878 EGWLGPL
+878 DGWLGPL

-902 AGCPEFAGDRTVL
+902 RGCPAFAGDRTVL

-946 DPIGLQLD
+946 DPIGLRLE

-985 QEERQ
+985 QTERQ

-1038 LLHAI
+1038 LVHAI
-1043 LRDLDLQGAPDRIA
+1043 LRDLDLQGAPGQIA

-1070 AEEADAAAAAVEA
+1070 GEESDAAAAAVEA
-1083 AWVHPMLARAR
+1083 AWAHPLLSRAR

-1120 LAFIEQDRWI
+1120 LAFVEQDRWV

-1140 ATRYQRQLQWYLY
+1140 AARYQRQLQWYLY

>member
-1 VIPDPSPWGAGFIP
+1 MIPGIQ
-15 RGASAPQTHDEAAR
+15 SADEAAR

-59 RVLATGTPV
+59 RVLACGTPV
-68 HQIVAVTFTHKA
+68 HQIIAVTFTHKA

-89 EELDKARAACADPQE
+89 EELDKARAVCADAGE
-104 RDHLED
+104 RSHLED

-155 RGRAFDLWF
+155 RARAFDSWF

-171 SEALRRA
+171 SDVLRRA
-178 LARLAWRET
+178 LARLAWRDN
-187 WRGAQSESSPVESL
+187 WQPESAPAESL

-214 TAPWRREPFDRNARI
+214 TASWRREPFDRNSRI
-229 DALLAETRALA
+229 DALLDQCRALGA
-240 AIVSQCP
+240 MVRQCP
-247 RSSDNLVR
+247 RSHDNLVR
-255 SMHPLMDLA
+255 SMRPLMDLT
-264 GGPSDYD
+264 GGPDDYD
-271 TMEARLLKLERD
+271 TREARLLKLERD
-283 LRRDFKKGSGN
+283 LKRDFKKGSGN

-300 RQQVLDARDALLRD
+300 RQQVLDGREALLRD

-333 MQDFVLAYT
+333 MQDFVAAYG

-361 NLVRDNAEVR
+361 NLVRDDAGVR
-371 HYLQDRFTRVFVDE
+371 RYLQERFSRIFVDE

-396 LILLSAGDPA
+396 LILLSADDPA
-406 QNDWLKVTP
+406 QNDWLKVAP
-415 VPGKLFVVGDP
+415 IPGKLFVVGDP

-435 ADVVLYENVCAAL
+435 ADVVLYENVCEAL
-448 ASRGVARI
+448 AARGVARI

-469 QLVNAAFAPEMT
+469 HLVNAAFAPEMT
-481 GDRAGGQARYA
+481 GDRDRGQARYA
-492 PLEEYTAAYDAQ
+492 PLEEHTAAYDRQ

-510 PAPAPYG
+510 PAPTPYG
-517 MMRVSKEKINACL
+517 MARVSKEKINACL
-530 PDAIAAYIEWLR
+530 PDTIAAYIEWLR
-542 NESGW
+542 SESGW
-547 QVRDPRDGARV
+547 HVRDLRDGARV

-570 RMTNYGTD
+570 RLTNYGAD

-603 HREEVETVRVALSAI
+603 HREEVETVRVALAAI

-644 RFRFEVGRLHP
+644 RFRFEAGRLHP
-655 FRQVGQGSGLS
+655 FRRDEAAL
-666 SASFAREGPINN
+666 APAFAPISN
-678 RPAGYQPAP
+678 
-687 QQPIVEALAIL
+687 ALAIL

-704 RNARPVADTINALL
+704 RNARPVADTINGLL
-718 EATRAHAGFM
+718 EATRAHAGFT
-728 LRRAGSQA
+728 LRRGGSQA

-749 FEMTGGLSFRGF
+749 FELTGGLSFRGF
-761 VEELAA
+761 VDELAA

-815 EAERSVEGTLC
+815 EAERFVAGDLC

-837 LLEHEEH
+837 LLEHEEREH
-844 ERTRELAE
+844 ARELAE

-863 ARDLLVVPAVGDEER
+863 ARDLLVIPAVGDEER

-885 NKAIYPARGQHR
+885 NKAIYPAGDKRR
-897 AKAAA
+897 ERAAA
-902 AGCPEFAGDRTVL
+902 PGCPDFAGDRSVL
-915 QRPTEHFG
+915 ERPSDHFG
-923 QPEDSVRP
+923 RPEDSVRP
-931 GLHTPQTGDHQVVWW
+931 GLHSPQSGDHQVVWW
-946 DPIGLQLD
+946 DPIGLRLD
-954 VAPGFGLRQEDI
+954 VASGFGLRQEDI
-966 LAPEPA
+966 LAAEPA
-972 ASAAE
+972 ARAE
-977 GIARYRQW
+977 EGSARYRQW
-985 QEERQ
+985 RQERRQ
-990 RTIESGQLPAFRI
+990 TLEAGQSPAFRI
-1003 VSPTEGIEDP
+1003 VSPTEGSSPTEGIGDP
-1013 PELRSIVIESVA
+1013 PVRRTIYIDDASP
-1025 TVAERPGGRRFGT
+1025 VAERPGGARFGT
-1038 LLHAI
+1038 LVHAI
-1043 LRDLDLQGAPDRIA
+1043 LRDLDISNDLGTPEQVS

-1070 AEEADAAAAAVEA
+1070 SEEADAAAAAVMA
-1083 AWVHPMLARAR
+1083 AWAHPLLVRAR
-1094 AAQRCHRELPIHLRL
+1094 AARRCHRELPIHLRL
-1109 EDGRLLEGVID
+1109 EDGRLLEGAID
-1120 LAFIEQDRWI
+1120 LAFAEQDRWV
-1130 VVDFKSDSGD
+1130 VVDFKSDSGN
-1140 ATRYQRQLQWYLY
+1140 AAHYQRQLQWYLY
-1153 ALSKLTGREAAGHLL
+1153 VLSKVTGWEAEGHLL
-1168 RI
+1168 RV

>member
-1 VIPDPSPWGAGFIP
+1 MIPAME
-15 RGASAPQTHDEAAR
+15 SAVGSADSAAR

-68 HQIVAVTFTHKA
+68 EKIVAVTFTHKA

-89 EELDKARAACADPQE
+89 EELDKARAACADGDE
-104 RDHLED
+104 HVHLED

-136 EARIDPDFEEL
+136 EARIDPGFEEL

-155 RGRAFDLWF
+155 RARAFDRWF
-164 QRKLDAG
+164 QRKLEAG

-178 LARLAWRET
+178 LARLAWRDVF
-187 WRGAQSESSPVESL
+187 RKDGQSDGAPVESL

-214 TAPWRREPFDRNARI
+214 TASWRREPFDRNGRI
-229 DALLAETRALA
+229 DLLVAQCRALDA
-240 AIVSQCP
+240 VVRQCT
-247 RSSDNLVR
+247 RSSDNLVK
-255 SMHPLMDLA
+255 SMRPLRDLNS
-264 GGPSDYD
+264 GPSDYD
-271 TMEARLLKLERD
+271 TLEARLLKLERD
-283 LRRDFKKGSGN
+283 LKRDFKKGSGS
-294 FAPGIS
+294 FAQGVS
-300 RQQVLDARDALLRD
+300 RQEVLDAREALLRE

-333 MQDFVLAYT
+333 MQDFVEAYT
-342 ERKQRAGKL
+342 DRKQRAGKL

-361 NLVRDNAEVR
+361 NLVRDDGGVR
-371 HYLQDRFTRVFVDE
+371 RYLQERFARIFVDE

-396 LILLSAGDPA
+396 LILLSADDPA
-406 QNDWLKVTP
+406 ENNWLKVTP
-415 VPGKLFVVGDP
+415 MPGKLFVVGDP

-435 ADVVLYENVCAAL
+435 ADVVLYENVCEAL
-448 ASRGVARI
+448 VSRGVTRI
-456 HLTKSFRAVRPIQ
+456 HLTKSYRAVRPIQ
-469 QLVNAAFAPEMT
+469 ELVNAAFAPEMT
-481 GDRAGGQARYA
+481 GDRDGGQARYA
-492 PLEEYTAAYDAQ
+492 PLEEYTPAYDRQ

-517 MMRVSKEKINACL
+517 MQRVSKERINACL
-530 PDAIAAYIEWLR
+530 PDAITAYIEWLVK
-542 NESGW
+542 ESGW
-547 QVRDPRDGARV
+547 QVRDLRDGARV
-558 PLQAKHICVLFR
+558 PLRAKHICVLFR

-584 RALEAR
+584 RSLESR

-603 HREEVETVRVALSAI
+603 HRDEVETVRLALAAI

-636 AIPDDLLL
+636 AIPDDVLL

-655 FRQVGQGSGLS
+655 FRAKPENIAPV
-666 SASFAREGPINN
+666 FAPM
-678 RPAGYQPAP
+678 
-687 QQPIVEALAIL
+687 VDALAIL
-698 ADLHRH
+698 ADLNRH

-718 EATRAHAGFM
+718 EATRAHAGFT

-736 LANVYRICDLART
+736 LANVYRIGDLART
-749 FEMTGGLSFRGF
+749 FELTGGLSFRGF

-802 VILADMTANLAAR
+802 VILADMTANLASR
-815 EAERSVEGTLC
+815 EAERFVAGDLC

-837 LLEHEEH
+837 LLEHERHEH
-844 ERTRELAE
+844 TRECAE

-863 ARDLLVVPAVGDEER
+863 ARDLLVIPAVGDEER

-885 NKAIYPARGQHR
+885 NKAIYPARDQRR

-902 AGCPEFAGDRTVL
+902 TGCPPFAGDRTVL
-915 QRPTEHFG
+915 ERPSEYFA
-923 QPEDSVRP
+923 QQEDSVRP
-931 GLHTPQTGDHQVVWW
+931 GMHAPQTGDHRVVWW
-946 DPIGLQLD
+946 DPAGLRLD
-954 VAPGFGLRQEDI
+954 VPHTFGLRQEEI
-966 LAPEPA
+966 LAAEPA
-972 ASAAE
+972 ARAAE
-977 GIARYRQW
+977 GIARYREW
-985 QEERQ
+985 QEHRQ
-990 RTIESGQLPAFRI
+990 ESLEKGQKPAFRV
-1003 VSPTEGIEDP
+1003 VSPTEGLEDP
-1013 PELRSIVIESVA
+1013 PERHPVHIIQSLPAR
-1025 TVAERPGGRRFGT
+1025 AERPGGRRFGI
-1038 LLHAI
+1038 LVHAI
-1043 LRDLDLQGAPDRIA
+1043 LRDLDLQGGGEQIG
-1057 ALARVHARLLDAP
+1057 ALAKVHARLLDAP
-1070 AEEADAAAAAVEA
+1070 DEEAEAAAAAVEV
-1083 AWVHPMLARAR
+1083 AWAHPLMARAR
-1094 AAQRCHRELPIHLRL
+1094 AAERCHRELPIHLRL
-1109 EDGRLLEGVID
+1109 EDGRLLEGAID
-1120 LAFIEQDRWI
+1120 LAFVEQDRWV
-1130 VVDFKSDSGD
+1130 VVDFKTDVGDS
-1140 ATRYQRQLQWYLY
+1140 ARYERQLQWYLY
-1153 ALSKLTGREAAGHLL
+1153 GLARLTGRDAVGHLL
-1168 RI
+1168 RV

>member
-1 VIPDPSPWGAGFIP
+1 VIPSVQAGVQS
-15 RGASAPQTHDEAAR
+15 GDDAAR

-68 HQIVAVTFTHKA
+68 HAIVAVTFTHKA

-89 EELDKARAACADPQE
+89 EELDKARAGCGDAEE
-104 RDHLED
+104 RAHLED

-136 EARIDPDFEEL
+136 EARIDPAFEEL

-155 RGRAFDLWF
+155 RARAFDLWF

-171 SEALRRA
+171 SEPLRRA
-178 LARLAWRET
+178 LARLAWRD
-187 WRGAQSESSPVESL
+187 WQSDSPPVESL
-201 KYTGKQLVDWRDH
+201 KYAGKQLVDWRDH
-214 TAPWRREPFDRNARI
+214 TAPWRREAFDCKGRI
-229 DALLAETRALA
+229 DALLAQCRALA
-240 AIVSQCP
+240 AVVGQCT

-255 SMHPLMDLA
+255 SMRPLMDLTT
-264 GGPSDYD
+264 GPSDYD

-283 LRRDFKKGSGN
+283 LKRDFKKGSGN

-300 RQQVLDARDALLRD
+300 RQQVLDARDGLLHD

-319 RDAGADFAAALRDE
+319 GDAGVDFAAALRDE
-333 MQDFVLAYT
+333 MQDFVEAYG
-342 ERKQRAGKL
+342 ERKKRAGKL

-361 NLVRDNAEVR
+361 DLVRDDRDVR
-371 HYLQDRFTRVFVDE
+371 GYLQARFSRILVDE

-396 LILLSAGDPA
+396 LILLSADDPA
-406 QNDWLKVTP
+406 QNDWLKVRP
-415 VPGKLFVVGDP
+415 VAGKLFVVGDP

-435 ADVVLYENVCAAL
+435 ADVVLYENVCTAL

-469 QLVNAAFAPEMT
+469 HLVNAAFAPEMT
-481 GDRAGGQARYA
+481 GDSDRGQARYA
-492 PLEEYTAAYDAQ
+492 PLEEHTPAYGAQ
-504 PAIVVL
+504 PAIVAL

-517 MMRVSKEKINACL
+517 MARVSKERINACL
-530 PDAIAAYIEWLR
+530 PDTIAAYIDWLR
-542 NESGW
+542 KASGW
-547 QVRDPRDGARV
+547 QVRDLQDGTRV

-584 RALEAR
+584 RALESR

-603 HREEVETVRVALSAI
+603 HREEVETVRVALAAI

-655 FRQVGQGSGLS
+655 FRLAP
-666 SASFAREGPINN
+666 SAAGEELPAAFGPI
-678 RPAGYQPAP
+678 PG
-687 QQPIVEALAIL
+687 ALAIL
-698 ADLHRH
+698 ADLHRL
-704 RNARPVADTINALL
+704 RNARPVADTVNALL
-718 EATRAHAGFM
+718 EATRAHAGFT
-728 LRRAGSQA
+728 LRRAGAQA

-749 FEMTGGLSFRGF
+749 FELTGGLSFRGF

-787 RLMTVHG
+787 RLMTVHS

-815 EAERSVEGTLC
+815 EAERFVEGSLC
-826 ATRLLGAAPWE
+826 ATRLLGAAPRE
-837 LLEHEEH
+837 LLERERHEH
-844 ERTRELAE
+844 TRELAE

-863 ARDLLVVPAVGDEER
+863 ARDLLVIPAVGDEER

-885 NKAIYPARGQHR
+885 NKAIYPARDRRR

-902 AGCPEFAGDRTVL
+902 PGCPDFAGDRTVL
-915 QRPTEHFG
+915 ERPAEHLG
-923 QPEDSVRP
+923 HPEDSVRP
-931 GLHTPQTGDHQVVWW
+931 GLHVPQAGEHQVVWW
-946 DPIGLQLD
+946 DPLALRLE

-966 LAPEPA
+966 LAGEPTSRA
-972 ASAAE
+972 AA
-977 GIARYRQW
+977 GIERHRLWQQQRQ
-985 QEERQ
+985 
-990 RTIESGQLPAFRI
+990 ESIKRGQVPAFRI
-1003 VSPTEGIEDP
+1003 VSPTEGLAEP
-1013 PELRSIVIESVA
+1013 PERRVVYLESA
-1025 TVAERPGGRRFGT
+1025 SSGAERPGGRRFGI
-1038 LLHAI
+1038 LVHAI
-1043 LRDLDLQGAPDRIA
+1043 LRDLELGGTPDQIA

-1070 AEEADAAAAAVEA
+1070 AEEADAAAASVEA
-1083 AWVHPMLARAR
+1083 AWAHPLLARAR
-1094 AAQRCHRELPIHLRL
+1094 AAARCHRELPIHLRL

-1120 LAFIEQDRWI
+1120 LAFVERGRWV
-1130 VVDFKSDSGD
+1130 VVDFKSDAVG
-1140 ATRYQRQLQWYLY
+1140 AARYERQLQWYLY
-1153 ALSKLTGREAAGHLL
+1153 ALWKATGREAAGHLL

>member
-1 VIPDPSPWGAGFIP
+1 VIPAIQ
-15 RGASAPQTHDEAAR
+15 SAVQSSDDAAR

-89 EELDKARAACADPQE
+89 EELDKARAGCGDTQE
-104 RDHLED
+104 RAHLED

-136 EARIDPDFEEL
+136 EARIDPAFEEL

-155 RGRAFDLWF
+155 RARAFDLWF
-164 QRKLDAG
+164 QQKLDAG
-171 SEALRRA
+171 SDALRRA
-178 LARLAWRET
+178 LARLAWREA
-187 WRGAQSESSPVESL
+187 WRDSRQPDSPPVESL
-201 KYTGKQLVDWRDH
+201 KYAGKQLVDWRDH
-214 TAPWRREPFDRNARI
+214 TAPWRREPFDRHGCI
-229 DALLAETRALA
+229 DRLLAQCRALA
-240 AIVSQCP
+240 SLVSQGT
-247 RSSDNLVR
+247 RTSDNLVR
-255 SMHPLMDLA
+255 SMRPLMDLTS
-264 GGPSDYD
+264 GPADYD
-271 TMEARLLKLERD
+271 TLEARLLKLERD
-283 LRRDFKKGSGN
+283 LKRDFKKGSGN

-300 RQQVLDARDALLRD
+300 RQQVLDTREALLRD

-333 MQDFVLAYT
+333 MQDFVAAYT
-342 ERKQRAGKL
+342 ERKKRAGKL

-361 NLVRDNAEVR
+361 NLVRDDADVR
-371 HYLQDRFTRVFVDE
+371 GYLQDRFTRIFVDE

-406 QNDWLKVTP
+406 ESDWLKVTP
-415 VPGKLFVVGDP
+415 IPGKLFVVGDP

-435 ADVVLYENVCAAL
+435 ADVALYENVCEAL

-456 HLTKSFRAVRPIQ
+456 HLTKSYRAVRPIQ
-469 QLVNAAFAPEMT
+469 HLVNAAFAPEMT
-481 GDRAGGQARYA
+481 GGRDGGQARYA
-492 PLEEYTAAYDAQ
+492 PLEEYTPAYDKQ

-510 PAPAPYG
+510 PAPSPYG
-517 MMRVSKEKINACL
+517 MQRISKEKIDACL
-530 PDAIAAYIEWLR
+530 PDAIAAYIEWLVK
-542 NESGW
+542 ESGW
-547 QVRDPRDGARV
+547 EVRDLRGGARV

-570 RMTNYGTD
+570 RLTNYGTD

-590 GIPHL
+590 AIPHL

-603 HREEVETVRVALSAI
+603 HREEVETVRVALAAI

-644 RFRFEVGRLHP
+644 RFRFEAGRLHP
-655 FRQVGQGSGLS
+655 FRRAPG
-666 SASFAREGPINN
+666 
-678 RPAGYQPAP
+678 AP
-687 QQPIVEALAIL
+687 QDSLAPAFTPIAGALAVL
-698 ADLHRH
+698 KDLHRH

-718 EATRAHAGFM
+718 EATRAHAGFT

-749 FEMTGGLSFRGF
+749 FELTGGLSFRGF
-761 VEELAA
+761 VEELAV

-815 EAERSVEGTLC
+815 EAERFAAGNLC
-826 ATRLLGAAPWE
+826 AARLLGAAPWE
-837 LLEHEEH
+837 LLEHEQHEH
-844 ERTRELAE
+844 TRELAE
-852 GVRVAYVAATR
+852 GVRVAYVASTR
-863 ARDLLVVPAVGDEER
+863 ARDLLVISAVGDEER

-885 NKAIYPARGQHR
+885 NKAIYPARDKR
-897 AKAAA
+897 RDRAAA
-902 AGCPEFAGDRTVL
+902 PGCPAFAGGRTVL
-915 QRPTEHFG
+915 ERPTEYFG

-931 GLHTPQTGDHQVVWW
+931 GLHTPQAGDHQVVWW
-946 DPIGLQLD
+946 DPIGLRLD

-966 LAPEPA
+966 LAAEPA
-972 ASAAE
+972 ARAAE
-977 GIARYRQW
+977 GIVRYRQW
-985 QEERQ
+985 QQARQ
-990 RTIESGQLPAFRI
+990 QTLESGQLPAFRI
-1003 VSPTEGIEDP
+1003 VSPTEGIEEP
-1013 PELRSIVIESVA
+1013 TELRAVHMESAA
-1025 TVAERPGGRRFGT
+1025 TVGERPGGRRFGI
-1038 LLHAI
+1038 LVHAI
-1043 LRDLDLQGAPDRIA
+1043 LRDLDLRGDLRGAPDQIA
-1057 ALARVHARLLDAP
+1057 ALARVHARLLDASG
-1070 AEEADAAAAAVEA
+1070 EEADAAAAAVEA
-1083 AWVHPMLARAR
+1083 AWAHPLLVRAR
-1094 AAQRCHRELPIHLRL
+1094 AAERCHRELPIHLRL

-1120 LAFIEQDRWI
+1120 LAFVERDRWV
-1130 VVDFKSDSGD
+1130 VVDFKSDAQD
-1140 ATRYQRQLQWYLY
+1140 AARYERQLQWYLY
-1153 ALSKLTGREAAGHLL
+1153 ALSKLTGWEAVGHLL